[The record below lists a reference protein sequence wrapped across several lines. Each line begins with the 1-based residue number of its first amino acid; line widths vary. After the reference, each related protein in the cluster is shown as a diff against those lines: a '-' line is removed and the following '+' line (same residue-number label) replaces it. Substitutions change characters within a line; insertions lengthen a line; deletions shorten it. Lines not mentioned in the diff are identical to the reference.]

1 LNTQVKMGINDEYS
15 RDAYQ
20 YEQIC
25 NSDEDSDEFDSQLD
39 PEDWQAVYSEDL
51 LDAWMII
58 YDELQKNYLT
68 HVVKYSQFIDFVM
81 EPWLWGPA
89 RLYPNPVHM
98 RLWAEI
104 STIETIEERV
114 SADQFHGWAQY
125 HLRALT
131 R

>member
-1 LNTQVKMGINDEYS
+1 MGVNDEYS
-15 RDAYQ
+15 RDAYLGEH
-20 YEQIC
+20 YVY
-25 NSDEDSDEFDSQLD
+25 NSDEDPDEFDSQLD

-68 HVVKYSQFIDFVM
+68 HIVKYSQFIEFVM
-81 EPWLWGPA
+81 EPWKWRSSGLD
-89 RLYPNPVHM
+89 PNPVYRRM
-98 RLWAEI
+98 WNEM

-114 SADQFHGWAQY
+114 SEEQFYGWAQY

-131 R
+131 

>member
-1 LNTQVKMGINDEYS
+1 MGINDEYS

-20 YEQIC
+20 YDQVW
-25 NSDEDSDEFDSQLD
+25 NSDDDSDEFDSQLD

-81 EPWLWGPA
+81 EP
-89 RLYPNPVHM
+89 
-98 RLWAEI
+98 
-104 STIETIEERV
+104 
-114 SADQFHGWAQY
+114 
-125 HLRALT
+125 
-131 R
+131 

>member
-1 LNTQVKMGINDEYS
+1 MGQGDEYS

-20 YEQIC
+20 YEQTW
-25 NSDEDSDEFDSQLD
+25 NSDEESDEFDSQLD

-68 HVVKYSQFIDFVM
+68 HVVKYSQFVDLVM
-81 EPWLWGPA
+81 EPWKWYPA
-89 RLYPNPVHM
+89 PHLNPVHV
-98 RLWAEI
+98 RLWAEL

-114 SADQFHGWAQY
+114 SPDQFHGWAQY
-125 HLRALT
+125 YLRALT
-131 R
+131 S